1 MSFRV
6 SIFAAALI
14 AVSGP
19 TAAAEIQFDGFAE
32 ARLIAPPKSDA
43 YLDGGLG
50 KLRYGDDDA
59 NLKLGDIVGRLR
71 AEEGAWSFQAE
82 GRLESEY
89 GPAFDLLDS
98 FVAYAP
104 PSNTR
109 WSWSMRAGVFFPP
122 LSLEN
127 EEIGWSSFWTVTPS
141 AIDSWVGAELRT
153 VGAEGTLEWHSNGN
167 DVTFK
172 GALFGWNDTAGVLIA
187 ERGWNFDDRV
197 TGLFE
202 TLRLP
207 DAVAVAAHRAPPLKV
222 DLFSEI
228 DSRPGWY
235 ADLSYEIDGRTGFE
249 IMRYDNQ
256 ADPSRPRAWHTAFW
270 DLGFR
275 RQIGPVTLL
284 SQAMAG
290 STIIR
295 PSAASFTATD
305 FKSAYLLAGWD
316 LDRWWLAARA
326 DLFQTRTRTAA
337 PGPSPLSEDGYSLD
351 ATASTRLR
359 DWLRLSAEYLYVD
372 DRRAQRAVTGDP
384 PREAGGQ
391 FQFVVRAY
399 F

>member
-1 MSFRV
+1 MSFRPL
-6 SIFAAALI
+6 IFAAALI

-19 TAAAEIQFDGFAE
+19 TVAAEVQFDGYAE
-32 ARLIAPPKSDA
+32 LRLIAPPASDA

-50 KLRYGDDDA
+50 KLRFGADDA

-71 AEEGAWSFQAE
+71 AEAGAWSFQTE

-98 FVAYAP
+98 FVTYAP

-109 WSWSMRAGVFFPP
+109 WNWSVRAGAFFPP

-167 DVTFK
+167 DVTLK

-202 TLRLP
+202 KTRLP
-207 DAVAVAAHRAPPLKV
+207 DAVALASHRAPPLTLH
-222 DLFSEI
+222 LFSEI

-235 ADLSYEIDGRTGFE
+235 ADLSYEIDGKTGFE
-249 IMRYDNQ
+249 VMRYDNE
-256 ADPSRPRAWHTAFW
+256 ADPSRPRAWHTSFW
-270 DLGFR
+270 DIGLR
-275 RQIGPVTLL
+275 RQIGAVTLL

-295 PSAASFTATD
+295 PSAATFTATD

-326 DLFQTRTRTAA
+326 DIFQTRTRTAA
-337 PGPSPLSEDGYSLD
+337 AASSPLSEDGYSFD

-384 PREAGGQ
+384 QRAADNQ